1 MPLLLFSLRPD
12 SQGKL
17 CPAANVYCDVVV
29 PHRKGGFVMGMMM
42 EYEVPW
48 CFVSNTATTTTTP
61 IPVNRKKTLSV
72 QMGRQEI

>member
-12 SQGKL
+12 FRGKL
-17 CPAANVYCDVVV
+17 YPAANVYCDVVV
-29 PHRKGGFVMGMMM
+29 PQGKGGSVMEMEM

-48 CFVSNTATTTTTP
+48 CFVSSTATTTTPT
-61 IPVNRKKTLSV
+61 PVNRKKVLSV